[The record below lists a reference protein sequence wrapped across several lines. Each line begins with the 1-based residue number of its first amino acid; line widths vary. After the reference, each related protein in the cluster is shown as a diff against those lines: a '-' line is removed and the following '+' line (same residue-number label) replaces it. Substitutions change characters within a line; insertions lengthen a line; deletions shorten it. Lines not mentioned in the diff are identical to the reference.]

1 MSTSATARMPRAQR
15 RNQLLELATRVF
27 TEKGYQATSMDDI
40 AAAAGV
46 TKPVLYQH
54 FSSKQSLY
62 IEVLDI
68 IAESML
74 EEVRALGEFQGDT
87 SSRVRSGLQR
97 FYRFVA
103 MDNSLRLFTGHEM
116 VNEAMM
122 LIGHE
127 VISEAVQE
135 RVVIVLDRLA
145 IALAGVLT
153 AFRQLSIEESRILGH
168 GLIAVTQTTAQLLH
182 SAEDEAARETI
193 LHTMTTTV
201 VHGLTGFPA
210 LENPRS
216 SEVVLGADTE
226 PGSSPDA

>member
-15 RNQLLELATRVF
+15 RNQLLELATQVF

-54 FSSKQSLY
+54 FNSKQSLY

-87 SSRVRSGLQR
+87 TSRVRSGLQR

-103 MDNSLRLFTGHEM
+103 LDNSLRLFT
-116 VNEAMM
+116 
-122 LIGHE
+122 GHE

-135 RVVIVLDRLA
+135 RVVVVLDRLA

-153 AFRQLSIEESRILGH
+153 TFREVSIEESRILGR

-201 VHGLTGFPA
+201 VHGLTGFSA
-210 LENPRS
+210 LENPHS
-216 SEVVLGADTE
+216 GEVVLGADTE
-226 PGSSPDA
+226 PGSAPDA

>member
-15 RNQLLELATRVF
+15 RSQLLELATRVF

-54 FSSKQSLY
+54 FNSKESLY

-74 EEVRALGEFQGDT
+74 EEVRALSEFRGDT

-103 MDNSLRLFTGHEM
+103 LDNSLRLFTG
-116 VNEAMM
+116 N
-122 LIGHE
+122 E

-135 RVVIVLDRLA
+135 RVVVVLDRLA
-145 IALAGVLT
+145 IELAGVLT
-153 AFRQLSIEESRILGH
+153 SFRQLSVEESRILGR

-182 SAEDEAARETI
+182 DAEDEVARETI

-201 VHGLTGFPA
+201 VHGLTGFTA
-210 LENPRS
+210 LENPQIG
-216 SEVVLGADTE
+216 EVVLGADRE
-226 PGSSPDA
+226 PVPSSDA

>member
-15 RNQLLELATRVF
+15 RNQLLELATQVF

-54 FSSKQSLY
+54 FNSKQSLY

-87 SSRVRSGLQR
+87 TSRVRSGLQR

-103 MDNSLRLFTGHEM
+103 LDNSLRLFT
-116 VNEAMM
+116 
-122 LIGHE
+122 GHE

-135 RVVIVLDRLA
+135 RVVVVLDRLA

-153 AFRQLSIEESRILGH
+153 TFREVSIEESRILGR

-201 VHGLTGFPA
+201 VHGLTGFSA
-210 LENPRS
+210 LENPHS
-216 SEVVLGADTE
+216 GEVVLGADME
-226 PGSSPDA
+226 PGSAPDA

>member
-46 TKPVLYQH
+46 TKPVLDQH

-103 MDNSLRLFTGHEM
+103 MDNSLRLFT
-116 VNEAMM
+116 
-122 LIGHE
+122 GHE

-201 VHGLTGFPA
+201 VHGLTGFAA

>member
-103 MDNSLRLFTGHEM
+103 MDNSLRLFTGHE
-116 VNEAMM
+116 
-122 LIGHE
+122 

-201 VHGLTGFPA
+201 VHGLTGFAA